1 MKNKRVYRNWED
13 IYPLTLIR
21 LINGYGIRYVAF
33 NAEEDTTFVQEVNTE
48 EVSYRIKD
56 WLEENVD
63 PCPYG
68 VGDTI
73 MDAMNNLLDK
83 LNKKQNENE
92 E

>member
-1 MKNKRVYRNWED
+1 MKNKRVYRNWEE
-13 IYPLTLIR
+13 IYPLTLVR
-21 LINGYGIRYVAF
+21 LRYGGRYVAF
-33 NAEEDTTFVQEVNTE
+33 NAVEDANFLQKVNTE

-63 PCPYG
+63 PCPFG

-83 LNKKQNENE
+83 LNQNENG
-92 E
+92 